1 MIGEGLRCS
10 QELLWVDL
18 LVWRAGGVPVAA
30 TGEQIRRG
38 ALGVEGGHSVRLQ
51 GEQVLPQG
59 EPGAVGRG

>member
-1 MIGEGLRCS
+1 M
-10 QELLWVDL
+10 DL

-51 GEQVLPQG
+51 GEQVLPLG
-59 EPGAVGRG
+59 EPGAVGRRQGRRGQMADRGP